1 MYGYEELGIDVSLI
15 LNNRSVIFFLGVLY
29 ISDRE
34 NYLEGKLIFNEFDF
48 LLIWKL
54 FLVLK

>member
-1 MYGYEELGIDVSLI
+1 MYGYDELGIDVSLI

-34 NYLEGKLIFNEFDF
+34 NYLEGKLIFN
-48 LLIWKL
+48 
-54 FLVLK
+54 